1 LLIADNLRMVKCAE
15 SSFWNGST
23 TLLGNIAKISNLT
36 VKGRQGPKNQGDSA
50 PEKPKEGLID
60 RTV

>member
-1 LLIADNLRMVKCAE
+1 MVKCAE

-50 PEKPKEGLID
+50 PEKPKGNY
-60 RTV
+60 